1 MKHSRFGIGLI
12 SVIFAL
18 CLTAQSVDS
27 ENTGEHTAKPLW
39 VVDGVALNDS
49 VFGYTLDQMKSDSA
63 AVLAAKALEIIYPPE
78 IDSITVIDSVKAS
91 DFGFVDCNGVVKI
104 DTSYRRPLLTI
115 INGIPYEST
124 EMVSAGDL
132 LRGYDYLQP
141 IINREFPDLK
151 DYGIKDVKILKIL
164 RIPGIVCGSPRGPWV
179 LVMTEFPYYRIEKLV
194 GDYAGK
200 SGKQIYE
207 LKLGAD
213 STYRFSR
220 KDTRKKAVVREMCDS
235 GTWSIAK
242 GNIALVLGNNPN
254 VTPSNSSELS
264 DTVTIQINSLVKLCL
279 PKNAWGNKKPVKLEK
294 HRDE

>member
-12 SVIFAL
+12 FLIFTL
-18 CLTAQSVDS
+18 CLTARAF
-27 ENTGEHTAKPLW
+27 TGERPAKPLW
-39 VVDGVALNDS
+39 IVDGVALNDS

-63 AVLAAKALEIIYPPE
+63 AVLAAKALEIIYPAE

-91 DFGFVDCNGVVKI
+91 DLGFADCNGVVKI
-104 DTSYRRPLLTI
+104 YTSYRQHLRTI
-115 INGIPYEST
+115 INGIFYESS
-124 EMVSAGDL
+124 EIVSTGDL

-151 DYGIKDVKILKIL
+151 DYGIKNIDIIKIL
-164 RIPGIVCGSPRGPWV
+164 RIPGIVCGSPRGGWV
-179 LVMTEFPYYRIEKLV
+179 WIMTDKPYYRAEILV

-200 SGKQIYE
+200 RGKQIYE
-207 LKLGAD
+207 LKLCAD

-220 KDTRKKAVVREMCDS
+220 RDLRKRAVVQEICDS

-242 GNIALVLGNNPN
+242 ANIALVSGNNPR
-254 VTPSNSSELS
+254 TTSSDSTGNS
-264 DTVTIQINSLVKLCL
+264 DIINIQINSLAKLYL

>member
-1 MKHSRFGIGLI
+1 MKNSRFVIGLI

-18 CLTAQSVDS
+18 CLTAQSVNR

-63 AVLAAKALEIIYPPE
+63 AVLAAKALEIIYPAE
-78 IDSITVIDSVKAS
+78 IDSITAIDSVKAS
-91 DFGFVDCNGVVKI
+91 DFGFADCNGVVKI
-104 DTSYRRPLLTI
+104 YTSYRQHLRTI
-115 INGIPYEST
+115 INGIFYESS
-124 EMVSAGDL
+124 EIVSAGDL

-151 DYGIKDVKILKIL
+151 DYGIKNIDIIKIL
-164 RIPGIVCGSPRGPWV
+164 RIPGIVCGSPRGGWV
-179 LVMTEFPYYRIEKLV
+179 WIMTDKPYYRIEKLV

-220 KDTRKKAVVREMCDS
+220 KNTRKKAVEREMCDS

-242 GNIALVLGNNPN
+242 GNIALVSGNNPN
-254 VTPSNSSELS
+254 VTSSDISELS
-264 DTVTIQINSLVKLCL
+264 DTVTIQINSLAKLYL
-279 PKNAWGNKKPVKLEK
+279 PKNTWGNKKPVKLEK